1 MIEVRALPCRCLAF
15 YGTHP
20 ASIAPCNPRRCHILT
35 NVAARDHGPQL
46 RISGLG
52 QSVEEHTQR
61 ILFRFDCAQI
71 VLVGDE
77 AVGLLKVSRDGGD
90 WYVHQI
96 QLKPLWQ
103 GQGLGTWLIQ
113 SVIDDARTA
122 GASLRL
128 DVLKANPARRLY
140 ERLGFIVVEETPR
153 VYEMRLPA

>member
-15 YGTHP
+15 MEPTQLRLRP
-20 ASIAPCNPRRCHILT
+20 ATQEDVTFLLT
-35 NVAARDHGPQL
+35 LRQETMDPHL

-71 VLVGDE
+71 VQVGDE

-90 WYVHQI
+90 WYVYQI
-96 QLKPLWQ
+96 QFKPLWQ

-128 DVLKANPARRLY
+128 NVLKANPARRLY